1 MATVKQ
7 RLEELESVSRRR
19 FVDADATVRSHALG
33 KCMESLK
40 NSIPSDEPKY
50 IQLPHSTKLDYS
62 GVVYHDKKCNA
73 LASLKVGELT
83 LDDQNSLDALPIE
96 ALKTLGMS
104 AKDFVMMID
113 DLLDSI

>member
-19 FVDADATVRSHALG
+19 FVDADATVRSHAFG
-33 KCMESLK
+33 KCMESLR

-50 IQLPHSTKLDYS
+50 IQLPNSTKLDYS

-73 LASLKVGELT
+73 LASRIKG
-83 LDDQNSLDALPIE
+83 
-96 ALKTLGMS
+96 G
-104 AKDFVMMID
+104 
-113 DLLDSI
+113 